1 MMHEAGPE
9 ERPSSGSRLAQR
21 LTRTFV
27 LVAGVL
33 LLGMGLVLIAVSYQA
48 QLEQVRVRQQ
58 KTAREAA
65 LMSTAYLSHARDTLN
80 NYGQLGSWQALLLR
94 SMSIQVE
101 ELDRILVQYEDM
113 FQGLTLVDAYG
124 NEMARVS
131 RFHTFDSSE
140 LTSRAGEPSF
150 EAAIQGQVYLA
161 DDTHLPPYSSLPAVT
176 IAVPMK
182 GRDRDGVL
190 IADVSM
196 AGMWD
201 AISQVEVGETG
212 YAYLIRGTTGE
223 LISHSDFDRYL
234 ALEGSTIT
242 GVALVRQIM
251 AGADEPEAQYM
262 GLEGE
267 QVVGAAADLPGTG
280 WTLVAELPTREA
292 LAGVRQMLY
301 LLGLLTVV
309 GAVAAGSLGLFI
321 PRRVV
326 RPILALQ
333 EGAREIGAGELEQV
347 IEVKTGDELEDLA
360 DSFNQMAANLR
371 RSHQELAR
379 WGQELEARVAE
390 RTTELAQATDRLRR
404 RAGQLQISAEVAHAI
419 ASVRGLDELL
429 PQVTRL
435 ISERFG
441 WYHVGIFLL
450 DEAPAGS
457 QSAVLHAAN
466 SEGGQRMLARGH
478 RLRVGKVG
486 IVGTVTASGEPR
498 IALDVGQDAVFFDN
512 PDLPDTRSEMALP
525 LKVGAEI
532 IGALDVQS
540 DEPAAYDDEDVAL
553 LSTLADQVAVAI
565 QNARL
570 FEQTQEA
577 LSEVQE
583 LHRRYVRQEWAR
595 TLAMRGELAYEY
607 RREGV
612 SPDTLPGEDEW
623 PAELRQALAAGRVV
637 ALASDDATDEEGEDL
652 LETEEE
658 LLMGGHLPAGQ
669 SSPSGDGRRTGGSL
683 RAGDGRGPEN
693 GRPPDKDHLRAALA
707 APIKLRDQ
715 IIGAVDLEE
724 VGESRRWTADE
735 VALVQA
741 VADQVGLALENARL
755 FADTQRRAEQ
765 LATLHRVGL
774 DITAALDLDGVL
786 QALYEQIRRMV
797 DVGSFYVALY
807 DETTGMVE
815 FPIVTGIDGRFQ
827 VSPVNLRE
835 QTGAESL
842 AGWVIKSGETLHLPD
857 LLSLPDDS
865 VHQPIPVSGRATR
878 SYVGVPL
885 LFRERVFGVMSVQS
899 YEPGAYSQ
907 EDIDLLTTIATQ
919 TSIAIQNARAYERLR
934 ETAEELR
941 EVDRLKTQF
950 LANMSHELRT
960 PLNSII
966 GFSRVMLKGIDGPL
980 TDLQE
985 ADLASIYN
993 SGQHLLSLINSILDM
1008 SKIEAGKMDL
1018 SFERVQLGA
1027 IFEAALSTTRA
1038 LVKDRP
1044 IELFSSVPDN
1054 LPAVWADAQRV
1065 RQILINLFS
1074 NAAKFTQEGKIILLA
1089 RAGAEYVTIT
1099 VADTGIGIEP
1109 DAQRRLFIPFQQ
1121 VDAST
1126 KRRAGGTGL
1135 GLAISRSFVEMHGG
1149 RIWVVSKP
1157 GKGSAFS
1164 FTLPIYE
1171 VVAAKVLGQGPD
1183 SVSVLGGDVPEA
1195 LGRLRQAELDPDKKI
1210 VLAIDDDQ
1218 GVLTLLKRYLEN
1230 DGYQVVGV
1238 LESRE
1243 ALSIARRLAAQE
1255 RPRLA
1260 AITLDVL
1267 MPVMDGWEVL
1277 AALKRDPQTKDVP
1290 VILCSIVED
1299 LEKGLSMGAA
1309 AGVCKPLTRNDLLE
1323 ALEKVERQAQ
1333 LTS

>member
-1 MMHEAGPE
+1 MTHEAGSE
-9 ERPSSGSRLAQR
+9 ERPRSGSRLAQR
-21 LTRTFV
+21 LTRTFI

-33 LLGMGLVLIAVSYQA
+33 LLGMGLVLIAVSYQV

-65 LMSTAYLSHARDTLN
+65 LMSTAYLSRARDTLN

-94 SMSIQVE
+94 SMSVQLD
-101 ELDRILVQYEDM
+101 ELDRILVEYGDM
-113 FQGLTLVDAYG
+113 FQSLTLVDADG
-124 NEMARVS
+124 NEMAKVS
-131 RFHTFDSSE
+131 RFHEYDSSE
-140 LTSRAGEPSF
+140 LVSRAGEPAF
-150 EAAIQGQVYLA
+150 EAAIQGQIYIA
-161 DDTHLPPYSSLPAVT
+161 DDTHLAPYSSLPAVT
-176 IAVPMK
+176 IAVPME

-190 IADVSM
+190 MADVGM
-196 AGMWD
+196 AGLWN

-212 YAYLIRGTTGE
+212 YAYLIRGATGE
-223 LISHSDFDRYL
+223 LISHSDFERYL
-234 ALEGSTIT
+234 ALEGRSIAD
-242 GVALVRQIM
+242 VALVRQVM
-251 AGADEPEAQYM
+251 SGANEPEAQYT

-267 QVVGAAADLPGTG
+267 RVVGAAADLPETT
-280 WTLVAELPTREA
+280 WTLVAELPTEEA

-301 LLGLLTVV
+301 LLGLLTVI
-309 GAVAAGSLGLFI
+309 GAVAAGSLGLII

-333 EGAREIGAGELEQV
+333 AGAKEIGAGELDQV

-360 DSFNQMAANLR
+360 QSFNQMAANLR
-371 RSHQELAR
+371 RSREELAR
-379 WGQELEARVAE
+379 WGQELEARVEKRTAE
-390 RTTELAQATDRLRR
+390 LEQATRRLRR
-404 RAGQLQISAEVAHAI
+404 RADQLQISAEVAHAI
-419 ASVRGLDELL
+419 ASVRDLDDLL

-450 DEAPAGS
+450 DEGLPGS
-457 QSAVLHAAN
+457 QFAVLRAAN

-478 RLRVGKVG
+478 RLKVGKIG
-486 IVGTVTASGEPR
+486 IVGAVTGSGEPR

-525 LKVGAEI
+525 LKVGDEI

-540 DEPAAYDDEDVAL
+540 QEPEAYDDEDVAL
-553 LSTLADQVAVAI
+553 LSTLADQVTVAI
-565 QNARL
+565 QNAGL
-570 FEQTQEA
+570 FERTQEA

-607 RREGV
+607 RMEGA
-612 SPDTLPGEDEW
+612 PPGLPPGEDEW
-623 PAELRQALAAGRVV
+623 PAELLQALAKGEVV
-637 ALASDDATDEEGEDL
+637 TLAEDDTQDATEEDSLEAEEDL
-652 LETEEE
+652 LQARR
-658 LLMGGHLPAGQ
+658 HPAGQ
-669 SSPSGDGRRTGGSL
+669 SLPGGDGRRTGDGL
-683 RAGDGRGPEN
+683 RPGDDHGPED
-693 GRPPDKDHLRAALA
+693 GRPPQKGHPRTALA

-715 IIGAVDLEE
+715 VIGAVDLEE
-724 VGESRRWTADE
+724 IGESRRWTADE

-741 VADQVGLALENARL
+741 IADQVGLALENARL

-786 QALYEQIRRMV
+786 QSLYEQIERMV

-807 DETTGMVE
+807 DETTDRVR
-815 FPIVTGIDGRFQ
+815 FPFVAGTDGRIE
-827 VSPVNLRE
+827 VAPISLRE
-835 QTGAESL
+835 KEGAETL
-842 AGWVIKSGETLHLPD
+842 AARVIESGETLYLAD
-857 LLSLPDDS
+857 LLTLSEGSIP
-865 VHQPIPVSGRATR
+865 QPIPVTGRTTR
-878 SYVGVPL
+878 SYLGIPL
-885 LFRERVFGVMSVQS
+885 LFRERVFGLLSVQS
-899 YEPGAYSQ
+899 YEAGAYSQ
-907 EDIDLLTTIATQ
+907 EDIDLLNTIATQ

-980 TDLQE
+980 TDLQD
-985 ADLASIYN
+985 ADLNSIYN

-1018 SFERVQLGA
+1018 SFERVELGA

-1044 IELFSSVPDN
+1044 IELLSSVPDN

-1074 NAAKFTQEGKIILLA
+1074 NAAKFTPEGKIVLLA
-1089 RAGAEYVTIT
+1089 RAGAESVTIT

-1149 RIWVVSKP
+1149 KIWVVSKP

-1171 VVAAKVLGQGPD
+1171 VVAARHLARGPDAMAILGGGVPEVLGQ
-1183 SVSVLGGDVPEA
+1183 
-1195 LGRLRQAELDPDKKI
+1195 LRQAELDPDRKV

-1218 GVLTLLKRYLEN
+1218 GVLTLLERYLEN

-1243 ALSIARRLAAQE
+1243 ALPVARRLAAQE

-1267 MPVMDGWEVL
+1267 MPIMDGWEVL
-1277 AALKRDPQTKDVP
+1277 KALKLDPQTRDVP

-1299 LEKGLSMGAA
+1299 LEKGLSLGAA
-1309 AGVCKPLTRNDLLE
+1309 AGVCKPLTRSDLLE
-1323 ALEKVERQAQ
+1323 ALRKVEREVE